1 MHAILADTG
10 PLYAASIASDQYHQ
24 RAQAELVHISESD
37 LTVLIPYPTVME
49 TYSLLLRRV
58 TPNTAQQWLRDLQ
71 ERASLISP
79 TSEDYEAASSLV
91 MHYPDQRLTLFDALL
106 VALSENLAIPVWTY
120 DFHFDLVR
128 AVVWR

>member
-24 RAQAELVHISESD
+24 RAQEELQRINEAALSVI
-37 LTVLIPYPTVME
+37 IPYPTVME

-58 TPNTAQQWLRDLQ
+58 TPGTAQNWLQNLQ
-71 ERASLISP
+71 QRASLISP
-79 TSEDYEAASSLV
+79 TPEDYQAALSLIKR
-91 MHYPDQRLTLFDALL
+91 YPDQRLTLFDALL
-106 VALSENLAIPVWTY
+106 MTLSRNLAIPVWTY
-120 DFHFDLVR
+120 DFHFDLVN